1 MKSRTTVIVLIVAAL
16 LIAAAVALR
25 GHGHGL
31 LARWMPAIHG
41 HR

>member
-1 MKSRTTVIVLIVAAL
+1 MTSRTTVMVLIVAAL
-16 LIAAAVALR
+16 LIAAAIALR

-31 LARWMPAIHG
+31 LTHWMTAIHG

>member
-1 MKSRTTVIVLIVAAL
+1 MVLIVAAL
-16 LIAAAVALR
+16 LIVAAIALR

-31 LARWMPAIHG
+31 LMRWLPAIHG